1 MTGCC
6 CFSQRSVNRIADDIG
21 GGLRSSHCLRIGIQR
36 RIDASALAEASGVTV
51 RFSLKIL
58 RKLVAAGLILS
69 YKGAAG
75 GYELA
80 KKPREISLCDIV
92 EAIEGPIH
100 IARCVKGTYQCTRE
114 KEGTC
119 TFQCVFEKLS
129 QDLRQQLSSYTM
141 DQFISEKE
149 KGAKK

>member
-1 MTGCC
+1 MELQMTLEADYA
-6 CFSQRSVNRIADDIG
+6 VRIVYELASSG
-21 GGLRSSHCLRIGIQR
+21 G

-80 KKPREISLCDIV
+80 KQPREISLCDIV
-92 EAIEGPIH
+92 EAIEGPRH
-100 IARCVKGTYQCTRE
+100 IARCVKGDYQCTRE

-129 QDLRQQLSSYTM
+129 QDLRQQLTGYTM

>member
-1 MTGCC
+1 M
-6 CFSQRSVNRIADDIG
+6 
-21 GGLRSSHCLRIGIQR
+21 
-36 RIDASALAEASGVTV
+36 TV

>member
-1 MTGCC
+1 MELQMTLEADYA
-6 CFSQRSVNRIADDIG
+6 VRIVYELASSG
-21 GGLRSSHCLRIGIQR
+21 G
-36 RIDASALAEASGVTV
+36 RIDASALAEASGVTM

-80 KKPREISLCDIV
+80 KSAFPENGVKKPREISLCDIV

-100 IARCVKGTYQCTRE
+100 IARCVKGDYQCTRE

-129 QDLRQQLSSYTM
+129 QDLRQQLTGYTM